1 MNRKQYVARSS
12 EIAARRLGDETMIM
26 SAHDSTLFTLN
37 PVATAIW
44 EGADGATALED
55 IVRTRVCASF
65 EVELGIALRDAQRL
79 AERLAEHGI
88 LLLADAP
95 FPASN

>member
-1 MNRKQYVARSS
+1 MNSKQYVARSS

-26 SAHDSTLFTLN
+26 SARDSTLFTLN

-44 EGADGATALED
+44 EGADGVTALDD

-65 EVELGIALRDAQRL
+65 EVEPGVALHDAQTL
-79 AERLAEHGI
+79 TERLAEHGV
-88 LLLADAP
+88 LLVSDAP